1 MEVLMTASGRT
12 ATAPVSAAA
21 FLLVCA
27 LGACDGTGV
36 GGGGSDPADGADV
49 GGESGDGTVPDGDR
63 SEDAATDLLGDGF
76 ELDGA
81 GWEASEVIILPTAPA
96 CGDGVLDP
104 GEECDD
110 WNRMNDDGCDWL
122 CRLGDGDPP
131 PAPEPGVADYVPSGD
146 PVPLSD
152 ARVSNGCIWEHPLVW
167 TGSEFATV
175 WLQQLDPG
183 EGFGARVRFWRFDRA
198 GRRIDAE
205 WRLPTVL
212 ALPASAEVVWLGGG
226 FGLFFT
232 DRSGLWYL
240 RLDTAGKPLGSPV
253 LVEAAWTV
261 FAPAAD
267 VAPDG
272 TIAVTWSSGCDGAEA
287 HGWFTIR
294 VRRIDF
300 DGNRIG
306 PVYVVDETAWGPAD
320 IAAGT
325 EGYGL
330 VVPVEAGW
338 PDGRGEFRALRFEKL
353 DTGLDHPVYSGVL
366 GNYGLGHV
374 KWLKS
379 ESRWVTSWLAA
390 PEIDGFAN
398 IRVAFFAADGTLA
411 GPPVRNPLEGDD
423 DGLSVSIAAG
433 GGGLTLFTEWARRL
447 SYLRTDRHG
456 VAISGLRDVDPGA
469 EPPFLFG
476 TTWADDGFAVI
487 YSGGVGAPLYL
498 RLFESA
504 E

>member
-1 MEVLMTASGRT
+1 MIDLRQPAT
-12 ATAPVSAAA
+12 ATVSAAVPG
-21 FLLVCA
+21 LLFV
-27 LGACDGTGV
+27 LGACAGAGL
-36 GGGGSDPADGADV
+36 GGGGSDTADGAEV
-49 GGESGDGTVPDGDR
+49 GGENGDGTVPDGEP
-63 SEDAATDLLGDGF
+63 SEDGATDLLGDGF

-81 GWEASEVIILPTAPA
+81 GWEASEVIVLPPAPA

-110 WNRMNDDGCDWL
+110 WNRMDGDGCDWL
-122 CRLGDGDPP
+122 CRLGGGDPP
-131 PAPEPGVADYVPSGD
+131 LAPEPGGGDYVPSGD

-152 ARVSNGCIWEHPLVW
+152 ARMGNNCTWELPLVW

-183 EGFGARVRFWRFDRA
+183 EGFGARVRFWRFDKA

-212 ALPASAEVVWLGGG
+212 AVIASAEVVWLGDG

-240 RLDTAGKPLGSPV
+240 RLDAAGKPLGAPV
-253 LVEAAWTV
+253 LVEGGSPK

-272 TIAVTWSSGCDGAEA
+272 TIAVTWSSDCSGDESR
-287 HGWFTIR
+287 GWLTIH
-294 VRRIDF
+294 VRRIDS

-325 EGYGL
+325 DGYGL

-338 PDGRGEFRALRFEKL
+338 PDGRGEFRALRFEKV
-353 DTGLDHPVYSGVL
+353 DAGLDHPVYSGVL
-366 GNYGLGHV
+366 GNYGDGHV
-374 KWLKS
+374 KWLES
-379 ESRWVTSWLAA
+379 QSRWVTSWLAS
-390 PEIDGFAN
+390 PDIEGSAN
-398 IRVAFFAADGTLA
+398 LRVAFFTSDGTLA
-411 GPPVRNPLEGDD
+411 GPPVRNALPEADGFLSVSLAPGG
-423 DGLSVSIAAG
+423 DGLSLVTTWG
-433 GGGLTLFTEWARRL
+433 RRL
-447 SYLRTDRHG
+447 SYMRTDRHG
-456 VAISGLRDVDPGA
+456 VAISGLRDVEPAPGA
-469 EPPFLFG
+469 LPPLWFG
-476 TTWADDGFAVI
+476 TTWADAGFAVI
-487 YSGGVGAPLYL
+487 YSGTVGAPLYL